1 MSDERVRAALRSD
14 APLVVVE
21 APAGCG
27 KTHQGADYAR
37 DVACGISPQRLL
49 ILTHTHAACS
59 EFAMRTKGAG
69 AHVEIRTIDSVIAE
83 VASAYHAGLALP
95 ADAATWARQND
106 KGYARLALRVAT
118 LLQRHPMIGA
128 SLAHRYQT
136 IICDEHQ
143 DANGSQHAVALALLS
158 QGGRLRIFADP
169 MQRVFRDEPLD
180 GAAPAYEWGE
190 LAGQADLAEELDVP
204 HRWSG
209 SCPELGQWTLA
220 ARSAL
225 KEGGTIDLRGDL
237 PSSVTVL
244 STANQAHRHL
254 HYRPRD
260 RRKIDALEQ
269 TQTSLLIL
277 THHNDTAR
285 SLRSFF
291 NRRVP
296 LWEGHTRNALERL
309 VVGLGSAEGEAGTLA
324 AAVVLFLDSVGKGF
338 SGSEFGNILEKE
350 AREGCTKARRG
361 KPATVQELARFLV
374 DEPNHRGVAGMLRR
388 LDQLKKTDPAFS
400 CVAFDHTRE
409 FWEAVRLGEFDTAEA
424 GFDEITHRRT
434 YSRPRPPAKAIST
447 IHKAKGLEC
456 ESVILMPCDATT
468 FPDKPEAR
476 CLLYVAMSRARSQ
489 LLLVVSPSDPS
500 PLLRI

>member
-37 DVACGISPQRLL
+37 DLAREMSRQRPLV
-49 ILTHTHAACS
+49 LTHTHAACS
-59 EFAMRTKGAG
+59 EFANRTKGSG
-69 AHVEIRTIDSVIAE
+69 GHIEIRTIDSLITE
-83 VASAYHAGLALP
+83 VASAYHAGLGLP
-95 ADAATWARQND
+95 PDVAGWARQND
-106 KGYARLALRVAT
+106 KGYARVALRVAM
-118 LLQRHPMIGA
+118 LLQRHPMIAA
-128 SLAHRYQT
+128 SIAHRHQT

-143 DANGSQHAVALALLS
+143 DASGSQHAVVLALQR

-180 GAAPAYEWGE
+180 GSAPAYEWGE
-190 LAGQADLAEELDVP
+190 LTRQADLAEELDVP

-209 SCPELGQWTLA
+209 GCPELGEWTLA

-225 KEGGTIDLRGDL
+225 KGGGTVDLRGGV
-237 PSSVTVL
+237 PRNVTVL
-244 STANQAHRHL
+244 STENRAHRHL
-254 HYRPRD
+254 HYHPQD
-260 RRKIDALEQ
+260 RRPIDALEQ

-277 THHNDTAR
+277 THHNATAR
-285 SLRSFF
+285 SLRSVF

-296 LWEGHTRNALERL
+296 LWEGHTRDGLESL
-309 VVGLGSAEGEAGTLA
+309 VADLGRAEGDPVALA
-324 AAVVLFLDSVGKGF
+324 AAVVSFLDRVAKGF
-338 SGSEFGNILEKE
+338 ARSEFGNRFERE
-350 AREGCTKARRG
+350 AREGCTRVCRG
-361 KPATVQELARFLV
+361 KPAKVQELARFLV
-374 DEPNHRGVAGMLRR
+374 EEPNHRGVGGMLRH
-388 LDQLKKTDPAFS
+388 LDHLRKTDRAFS
-400 CVAFDHTRE
+400 GVAFDHSRE
-409 FWEAVRLGEFDTAEA
+409 FWEAVRLIEFDTAEA
-424 GFDEITHRRT
+424 GFAEITNRRT

-447 IHKAKGLEC
+447 IHKAKGLDC
-456 ESVILMPCDATT
+456 ESVILMPCDAKT

-476 CLLYVAMSRARSQ
+476 CLLYVALSRARSR